1 MYKLWAKKI
10 KSNKIVNS
18 IVVKNKEDISFDKKR
33 DKVFKEICVK
43 MDVSVPIW
51 LRKHDLEFSQFK
63 YVTFFPQDFVDEVDF
78 DKLEI
83 ELIDDGSD
91 KY

>member
-33 DKVFKEICVK
+33 DKVFKEICVR